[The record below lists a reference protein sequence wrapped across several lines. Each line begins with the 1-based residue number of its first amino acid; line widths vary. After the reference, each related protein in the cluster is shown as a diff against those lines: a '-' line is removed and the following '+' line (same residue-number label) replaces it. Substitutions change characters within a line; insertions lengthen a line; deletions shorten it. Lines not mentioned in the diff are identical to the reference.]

1 MNNCT
6 KLFLFSLNE
15 RLYFSEQI
23 AHSCHDCRSKTEELQ
38 SQDKVALQKT
48 EAKDSITENGSD
60 AEGYGGYEVVVE
72 HSSDDF
78 SMHEQLGSQK
88 GHDHSAIRSL
98 LLVTS
103 LSIHSLL
110 EGLAIGLQESA
121 GNVIAIFTAVL
132 VHKSLIAFSMGT
144 NLVHSQQSKGKIVSA
159 ACIFAFMSPV
169 GILAGILL
177 QYTGSENSNI
187 QLVNAILQGL
197 ACGAFVYIAFFE
209 VLVTEFND
217 HKYRIAKLISLIV
230 GFMVIFAIFY
240 FQHQ

>member
-1 MNNCT
+1 MILMNYI
-6 KLFLFSLNE
+6 L
-15 RLYFSEQI
+15 FSEQI
-23 AHSCHDCRSKTEELQ
+23 AHTCHDCREKSKERQ

-48 EAKDSITENGSD
+48 DPKESLDLVDQGSV
-60 AEGYGGYEVVVE
+60 EGYGGFEVVVE

-78 SMHEQLGSQK
+78 SVHELGSQK
-88 GHDHSAIRSL
+88 GHDHSGIRSL

-110 EGLAIGLQESA
+110 EGLAIGLQEST

-144 NLVHSQQSKGKIVSA
+144 NLVHSQQSKSKIISA

-177 QYTGSENSNI
+177 QYSGTGNSNI
-187 QLVNAILQGL
+187 TLVNAILQGL

-209 VLVTEFND
+209 VLVTEFNN
-217 HKYRIAKLISLIV
+217 HRHRIAKLISLIV

-240 FQHQ
+240 FQHQQ